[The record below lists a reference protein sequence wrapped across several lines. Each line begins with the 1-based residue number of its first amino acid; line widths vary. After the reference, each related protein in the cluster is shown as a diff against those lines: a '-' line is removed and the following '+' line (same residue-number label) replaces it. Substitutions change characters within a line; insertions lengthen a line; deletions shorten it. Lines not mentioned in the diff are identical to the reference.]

1 MKPILFCA
9 LIALFSINAQA
20 IESSECDGKSTW
32 QKINTNSQDISV
44 RKCDVLG
51 MTILEVKSQLA
62 EDRCIN
68 IANTQTNTVW
78 KHFYLHKDSIKALS
92 AVNATLPLSQLKV
105 TSNKTKNNR
114 CDIS

>member
-9 LIALFSINAQA
+9 LFTLFSINAQA

-44 RKCDVLG
+44 RTCDVFG
-51 MTILEVKSQLA
+51 MAYLEVRSQLA
-62 EDRCIN
+62 EDRCIS
-68 IANTQTNTVW
+68 ITNTQKNTVW
-78 KHFYLHKDSIKALS
+78 KHFYLHKDSVKALRS
-92 AVNATLPLSQLKV
+92 VNTPLSQLKV
-105 TSNKTKNNR
+105 SSSKTKNNR

>member
-1 MKPILFCA
+1 MAF
-9 LIALFSINAQA
+9 
-20 IESSECDGKSTW
+20 
-32 QKINTNSQDISV
+32 
-44 RKCDVLG
+44 
-51 MTILEVKSQLA
+51 LEVKSQLA

-78 KHFYLHKDSIKALS
+78 KHFYLHKDSIKALG
-92 AVNATLPLSQLKV
+92 AVNTTTPLSELKV

>member
-9 LIALFSINAQA
+9 LFTLFSINAQA

-44 RKCDVLG
+44 RKCDVFG
-51 MTILEVKSQLA
+51 MAFLEVKSQLA
-62 EDRCIN
+62 EARCIN

-78 KHFYLHKDSIKALS
+78 KHFYLHKDSIKALG
-92 AVNATLPLSQLKV
+92 AVNTTTPLSELKV